1 MAGASVNG
9 STHFDGHDALRSH
22 LQKSL
27 SFCFCTAVI
36 VLYALLK
43 PTPAKASCSTSA
55 TATAPLAATA
65 PAADTSAT
73 ATAPLGRHSAPP
85 AIRVNTDGR
94 RAHRIDPLA
103 TCHFVP
109 PCRLN
114 RGARIGCFKYF
125 KEKQSSYAQTRHI
138 HSPSKQSQSQSGN
151 ETMVGSVAER
161 WP

>member
-9 STHFDGHDALRSH
+9 STHFDGHDALWSH

-65 PAADTSAT
+65 P
-73 ATAPLGRHSAPP
+73 
-85 AIRVNTDGR
+85 
-94 RAHRIDPLA
+94 
-103 TCHFVP
+103 
-109 PCRLN
+109 RL
-114 RGARIGCFKYF
+114 
-125 KEKQSSYAQTRHI
+125 
-138 HSPSKQSQSQSGN
+138 P
-151 ETMVGSVAER
+151 
-161 WP
+161 